1 MCRLSAI
8 QPMWALTVLHAVLPA
23 RSSRCFRASPPSPS
37 TRDCSP
43 PRSASPLVTGLV
55 ELQISSI
62 LNVLR
67 GKTEATNV
75 TPKRE
80 MVYTN
85 KHQRSGIFYAY
96 NYAGRG

>member
-1 MCRLSAI
+1 
-8 QPMWALTVLHAVLPA
+8 MWALTVLHAVLPA
-23 RSSRCFRASPPSPS
+23 RSSRCFR
-37 TRDCSP
+37 
-43 PRSASPLVTGLV
+43 ASPLVTGLV